1 MPWGEKE
8 SADQK
13 GDFGEED
20 FFDAVT
26 LPSPNAVAH
35 CQVTVEFKASPGL
48 SENAVINVYGTLDGP
63 PAHPD
68 PDEPVWDVQPL
79 AGLSFILSQDRN
91 PNRVSFI
98 VSGVRRF
105 RVGVRAE
112 RPGILLGTANFSYRI
127 GTPEFN
133 IIPPEEEPG

>member
-1 MPWGEKE
+1 MPWGDKE

-35 CQVTVEFKASPGL
+35 CQVTVEFKASPAL
-48 SENAVINVYGTLDGP
+48 SENAIINVYGTLDDGNE
-63 PAHPD
+63 PD
-68 PDEPVWDVQPL
+68 WDVQPL
-79 AGLSFILSQDRN
+79 SGMSFILSQAIN
-91 PNRVSFI
+91 PNRVSFS
-98 VSGVRRF
+98 VSGVRPF
-105 RVGVRAE
+105 RVGVGAE

-127 GTPEFN
+127 GTPEFA
-133 IIPPEEEPG
+133 IPPEEPPG